1 MNNSEVEMSATTA
14 TRISPAFE
22 DVDAVM
28 QVVRSTGPYWPL
40 ANYAGNDAEMAALGS
55 RPAVFVPPWFRQ
67 DIGVSGRPLV
77 DGAEVIIN
85 NPNFLTAAHTVYGPG
100 CIVRPSNTYVNIM
113 GPTPFP
119 FMPHLDVP
127 AFRGFTRADHPIWL
141 LKVMQNS
148 GLFEH
153 WRIRIATA
161 VSWFYEGEGG
171 DFHYWPAGPDGP
183 RMTESPPMRNVS
195 IVADNEAT
203 FHGVAPVGP
212 SDAKMPRGID
222 SHSRLV
228 RGTDGWDV
236 LDASGGV
243 ITSFA
248 DDEVRVTVSW
258 KADVFTDADDARRA
272 DAGEDALD
280 LDTVIRKFQTDL
292 HRRGIAGDCPADPVH
307 DEAWVALIA
316 ATYPEHPP
324 RMD

>member
-1 MNNSEVEMSATTA
+1 MHTTTA
-14 TRISPAFE
+14 TRISPAYDDTE
-22 DVDAVM
+22 AVL

-55 RPAVFVPPWFRQ
+55 RPAVIVPPWFRQ
-67 DIGVSGRPLV
+67 DIGAAGLPLV
-77 DGAEVIIN
+77 EGAGIIID
-85 NPNFLTAAHTVYGPG
+85 NPRFLDAAHAVYGAD
-100 CIVRPSNTYVNIM
+100 CIVRPSTAYVNIM

-171 DFHYWPAGPDGP
+171 EFHYWPDGPDGP
-183 RMTESPPMRNVS
+183 QHTETPPMRNVS
-195 IVADNEAT
+195 VVADNEST

-212 SDAKMPRGID
+212 PDARMPRGID
-222 SHSRLV
+222 SHSRMV
-228 RGTDGWDV
+228 RGEDGWDV
-236 LDASGGV
+236 IDAEGAV
-243 ITSFA
+243 ITSFTDA
-248 DDEVRVTVSW
+248 EVRITISW
-258 KADVFTDADDARRA
+258 KADVYLDAQEAERA
-272 DAGEDALD
+272 DAGEDTLD
-280 LDTVIRKFQTDL
+280 LDTVVTMFQTDL
-292 HRRGIAGDCPADPVH
+292 GERGISIDRPTDPVH

-324 RMD
+324 RMR